1 MKCWLRK
8 CIIIIKTAKTL
19 KKNSKYFLVKDVSC
33 ENWILDW
40 KYCLAECWTV
50 KELKIYTKIDKNHW
64 KTWNKMHLA
73 TEVTSTTNHQLST
86 SSSSSSS
93 MDTKGAVNENNNQ
106 TKTDPSAKSNNNGFL
121 TAQELAERTIDSLL
135 AEHPGELVRTGSP
148 HIVIITFLSSKSKK
162 HFRTQTR
169 SMQIRCIWEWKK
181 TFVSTVI
188 SVTRIAKV

>member
-1 MKCWLRK
+1 MQKL
-8 CIIIIKTAKTL
+8 IK
-19 KKNSKYFLVKDVSC
+19 NQS
-33 ENWILDW
+33 
-40 KYCLAECWTV
+40 
-50 KELKIYTKIDKNHW
+50 

-106 TKTDPSAKSNNNGFL
+106 TKTDSSAKNNNNGFL

-148 HIVIITFLSSKSKK
+148 HIVIITFLYYNSQK
-162 HFRTQTR
+162 HFRTRTR
-169 SMQIRCIWEWKK
+169 SIRIRC
-181 TFVSTVI
+181 V
-188 SVTRIAKV
+188 

>member
-1 MKCWLRK
+1 MMVKNEWKSKNSCEVLVK
-8 CIIIIKTAKTL
+8 CIVTIINNENI
-19 KKNSKYFLVKDVSC
+19 KKNSKYFFVKEVSC

-40 KYCLAECWTV
+40 KYWIVDCWTV
-50 KELKIYTKIDKNHW
+50 EKLKIYEKIDKNHW

-162 HFRTQTR
+162 AF
-169 SMQIRCIWEWKK
+169 SY
-181 TFVSTVI
+181 SN
-188 SVTRIAKV
+188 ALNAN